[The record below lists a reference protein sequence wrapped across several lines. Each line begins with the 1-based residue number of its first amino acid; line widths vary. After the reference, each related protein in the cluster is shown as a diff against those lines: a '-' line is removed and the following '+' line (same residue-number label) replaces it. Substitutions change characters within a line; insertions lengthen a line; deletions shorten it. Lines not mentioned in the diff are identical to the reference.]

1 VSDNQTP
8 DGDVFNKLPD
18 GAREVSPLAV
28 MLFATAI
35 PVSLAALA
43 AVRNSTAALVF
54 AVLAMVVVAGA
65 TLGFMVRITSD
76 ADAEAHDGR
85 EGSSE

>member
-1 VSDNQTP
+1 VPDNDALDSDP
-8 DGDVFNKLPD
+8 FDKLPD

-43 AVRNSTAALVF
+43 AVRNSVAVLIF
-54 AVLAMVVVAGA
+54 AVLAMVVVGGA
-65 TLGFMVRITSD
+65 TLGFMVRITND
-76 ADAEAHDGR
+76 PDAETHESRPGT
-85 EGSSE
+85 SE

>member
-1 VSDNQTP
+1 MPDN
-8 DGDVFNKLPD
+8 DALDSDVFDKLPD

-43 AVRNSTAALVF
+43 AVRNSTAVLIF
-54 AVLAMVVVAGA
+54 AVLAMVVVGGA
-65 TLGFMVRITSD
+65 TLGFMVRITND
-76 ADAEAHDGR
+76 PDAEGHDAR
-85 EGSSE
+85 PSASD

>member
-1 VSDNQTP
+1 MPDKDAL
-8 DGDVFNKLPD
+8 DGDVFANLPD

-43 AVRNSTAALVF
+43 AVRNSIAVLIF
-54 AVLAMVVVAGA
+54 AVVAMVVVGAA
-65 TLGFMVRITSD
+65 TLGFMVRITD
-76 ADAEAHDGR
+76 DPDAEGHDARG
-85 EGSSE
+85 GMSD

>member
-1 VSDNQTP
+1 MPDN
-8 DGDVFNKLPD
+8 DALDSDVFDKLPD

-43 AVRNSTAALVF
+43 AVRNSTAVLIF
-54 AVLAMVVVAGA
+54 AVLAMVVVGGA
-65 TLGFMVRITSD
+65 TLGFMVRITND
-76 ADAEAHDGR
+76 PDAEGHDARPGT
-85 EGSSE
+85 SD

>member
-1 VSDNQTP
+1 VPENDGFDSDVL
-8 DGDVFNKLPD
+8 DKLPD

-43 AVRNSTAALVF
+43 AVRNSIAVLIF
-54 AVLAMVVVAGA
+54 AVLAMVVVGGA
-65 TLGFMVRITSD
+65 TLGFMVRITND
-76 ADAEAHDGR
+76 PDAEGHDARPGT
-85 EGSSE
+85 SD